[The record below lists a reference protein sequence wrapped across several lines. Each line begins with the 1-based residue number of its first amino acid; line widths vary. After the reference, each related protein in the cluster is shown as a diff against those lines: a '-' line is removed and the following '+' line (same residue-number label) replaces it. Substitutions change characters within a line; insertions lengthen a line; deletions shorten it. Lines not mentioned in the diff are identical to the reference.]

1 MGKGW
6 RRRRHTRTT
15 PLGREVC
22 HCELLVICTNPASV
36 DRKKTSLYSR
46 LVVESPKSLTLNL
59 WTIDSGCPSKL
70 QCVSKSLHL
79 KHLAVKS
86 KMKKKKK
93 INVPENISRGN
104 HFTAPDQNPKIADTE
119 FLLHWSK
126 NQIMF
131 FVEECEEKTTIIIM
145 VLSQIVAQ
153 QTNSPLQQPPLRG
166 V

>member
-1 MGKGW
+1 MEKGW

-36 DRKKTSLYSR
+36 DRRKLLYIQGW
-46 LVVESPKSLTLNL
+46 LLQALNL
-59 WTIDSGCPSKL
+59 WTIVLGCPSKL
-70 QCVSKSLHL
+70 WCVSKTLNL
-79 KHLAVKS
+79 THLAVKN
-86 KMKKKKK
+86 KMKKRKKK
-93 INVPENISRGN
+93 IDVPENISRGN
-104 HFTAPDQNPKIADTE
+104 HFTAPDQNPKITDTG

-153 QTNSPLQQPPLRG
+153 KTNSPLQQPPWRG